1 MDRSLCFLK
10 LLGSS
15 LGLASIIPLMVEIQV
30 TFHEKKTEHPV
41 IWLLV
46 WSLQDFKILCFYREF
61 SRISAC
67 LTSCSLICCPLQ
79 DLYQSCSAN
88 PRCPR
93 NESKEMLP
101 PFSSYPFSCSTQ
113 EEKGT
118 DTPEKMG
125 NILLRKFLCL
135 ICFHSNNLL
144 FFPAGEVY
152 TGLPV

>member
-1 MDRSLCFLK
+1 LDRTLWFLK

-15 LGLASIIPLMVEIQV
+15 LGLASTIPLMVEVQV
-30 TFHEKKTEHPV
+30 TFHEKKTKLPV
-41 IWLLV
+41 IWSLV
-46 WSLQDFKILCFYREF
+46 WPLQDFKILCCYGEF

-67 LTSCSLICCPLQ
+67 LTSYSLICCPLQ

-118 DTPEKMG
+118 DTPKKWG
-125 NILLRKFLCL
+125 TFS
-135 ICFHSNNLL
+135 F
-144 FFPAGEVY
+144 
-152 TGLPV
+152 